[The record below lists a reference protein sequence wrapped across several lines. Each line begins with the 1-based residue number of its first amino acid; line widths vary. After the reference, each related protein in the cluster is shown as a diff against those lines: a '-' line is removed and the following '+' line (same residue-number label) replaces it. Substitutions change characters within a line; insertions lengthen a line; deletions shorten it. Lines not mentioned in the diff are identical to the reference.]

1 MTFINLL
8 ETILPYISGLWT
20 LPWIIV
26 GIVVS
31 YLLAKPFGQEY
42 IDKVMKKVGLVLLF
56 VFIPLLM
63 FRIFLN
69 ITFGRK
75 ELVFTGVTIGV
86 LAFMYLLAYFLGHVE
101 SKKLELKGMKKRI
114 FLKTVLTNQGRSA
127 AFVGGAL
134 LAIDAWAIPAAIY
147 IAFVGVGLFAV
158 IPYVL
163 SVMHKHERK
172 NNLKEESSLLPW
184 YLRLYPWYLL
194 SFIVAAI
201 VVHHITGI
209 DIAALGNGGTVLH
222 FITALTIP
230 AALYYVGS
238 GVHPSDL
245 KLDEMKKMI
254 LPQKNDEKKDFDWA
268 VGRNA
273 FLTTMV
279 YTPIILALVFTPLM
293 LLEIIP
299 KPWFAVI
306 VINSILP
313 ITSTNMFLLPY
324 GLNAK
329 GTALSVTWTTVISV
343 PLVLILIPLLSTI
356 L

>member
-1 MTFINLL
+1 MTFI
-8 ETILPYISGLWT
+8 EMVGTILPYISGLWT

-31 YLLAKPFGQEY
+31 YFLAEIFGQERV
-42 IDKVMKKVGLVLLF
+42 DRVMKKIGLILLF
-56 VFIPLLM
+56 LFIPLLM

-69 ITFGRK
+69 ITFGRN
-75 ELVFTGVTIGV
+75 ELIFTAITLAV
-86 LAFMYLLAYFLGHVE
+86 LALMYLLAYFLGHLE
-101 SKKLELKGMKKRI
+101 AKNLELESMKKRT

-134 LAIDAWAIPAAIY
+134 LAIEGWAVPAGIY

-163 SVMHKHERK
+163 SVMHKHERQ
-172 NNLKEESSLLPW
+172 NDLKEEDSLLPW

-194 SFIVAAI
+194 SFIIAGI
-201 VVHHITGI
+201 VLHRFAGMTTRS
-209 DIAALGNGGTVLH
+209 LGNGGTIIY

-238 GVHPSDL
+238 GIHPKDL
-245 KLDEMKKMI
+245 KLEEMKKMI
-254 LPQKNDEKKDFDWA
+254 LPKKKGENREFYWS

-273 FLTTMV
+273 FMTAMV
-279 YTPIILALVFTPLM
+279 YTPIIITLVFTPLV
-293 LLEIIP
+293 LLDIIP
-299 KPWFAVI
+299 GPWFAVI

-313 ITSTNMFLLPY
+313 ITSTNMFLIPY
-324 GLNAK
+324 GLNEK

-343 PLVLILIPLLSTI
+343 PLVLILIPVLSTI
-356 L
+356 F

>member
-1 MTFINLL
+1 MTFISML
-8 ETILPYISGLWT
+8 ETILPYISGLYT

-26 GIVVS
+26 GIIVS

-63 FRIFLN
+63 FRLFLN
-69 ITFGRK
+69 ITFGR
-75 ELVFTGVTIGV
+75 EQLIFSGITLGV

-134 LAIDAWAIPAAIY
+134 LGIGAWAIPAAIY

-201 VVHHITGI
+201 IVHHRTGI

-254 LPQKNDEKKDFDWA
+254 LPQKDEEKKDFDWA

-279 YTPIILALVFTPLM
+279 YTPIILTLVFTPLM

-299 KPWFAVI
+299 RPWFAVI
-306 VINSILP
+306 IINSILP

-324 GLNAK
+324 GLNPK

>member
-1 MTFINLL
+1 MTFISML
-8 ETILPYISGLWT
+8 ENILPYISGLWT

-31 YLLAKPFGQEY
+31 YLLANTFGQEC
-42 IDKVMKKVGLVLLF
+42 IDKAMKKVGLILLF
-56 VFIPLLM
+56 AFIPLLM

-69 ITFGRK
+69 ISFGRQELKFTGITFG
-75 ELVFTGVTIGV
+75 V
-86 LAFMYLLAYFLGHVE
+86 LTFMYLLAYFLGHLE
-101 SKKLELKGMKKRI
+101 SKKLGLVGMKKRI

-127 AFVGGAL
+127 AFVGGAM

-172 NNLKEESSLLPW
+172 NDLKEESSLLPW
-184 YLRLYPWYLL
+184 YLKLYPWYLI
-194 SFIVAAI
+194 SFIIAAI
-201 VVHHITGI
+201 LIRNFAGI
-209 DIAALGNGGTVLH
+209 DMATLGDGGKVLH

-238 GVHPSDL
+238 GVHPKDL
-245 KLDEMKKMI
+245 KFDEMKKMI
-254 LPQKNDEKKDFDWA
+254 LPPKKEENREFYWS

-273 FLTTMV
+273 FITTMV
-279 YTPIILALVFTPLM
+279 YTPIILALVFGPLM
-293 LLEIIP
+293 FFGIIP
-299 KPWFAVI
+299 GSWFAVI

-324 GLNAK
+324 GLNPK

-343 PLVLILIPLLSTI
+343 PLVLILIPLMATI
-356 L
+356 F

>member
-1 MTFINLL
+1 MNFISIMQS
-8 ETILPYISGLWT
+8 ILPYISGLYT

-26 GIVVS
+26 GLIVS
-31 YLLAKPFGQEY
+31 YLLAKPFGQERV
-42 IDKVMKKVGLVLLF
+42 DGVMKKFGLVLLF

-63 FRIFLN
+63 FRIFINISFGKQELIFTG
-69 ITFGRK
+69 ITFG
-75 ELVFTGVTIGV
+75 V
-86 LAFMYLLAYFLGHVE
+86 LGFMYLLAYFLGKIE
-101 SKKLELKGMKKRI
+101 AKKLEISGMNKRI

-134 LAIDAWAIPAAIY
+134 LAIEKWAAPAGIY
-147 IAFVGVGLFAV
+147 IALVGVGLFAI

-172 NNLKEESSLLPW
+172 NNMKEESSPLPW

-194 SFIVAAI
+194 SFIIAAI
-201 VVHHITGI
+201 LIHHFFGITTRS
-209 DIAALGNGGTVLH
+209 LGDGGTVLF

-238 GVHPSDL
+238 GIHPKDL
-245 KLDEMKKMI
+245 KLGEMRKMI
-254 LPQKNDEKKDFDWA
+254 FPKKKGGDRDFDWA

-279 YTPIILALVFTPLM
+279 YTPIIITLVFTPLM
-293 LLEIIP
+293 FFGIIP
-299 KPWFAVI
+299 TAWFAVI

-324 GLNAK
+324 GLNPK
-329 GTALSVTWTTVISV
+329 GTALSITWTTVVSI
-343 PLVLILIPLLSTI
+343 PLVLILIPVLSTVF
-356 L
+356 